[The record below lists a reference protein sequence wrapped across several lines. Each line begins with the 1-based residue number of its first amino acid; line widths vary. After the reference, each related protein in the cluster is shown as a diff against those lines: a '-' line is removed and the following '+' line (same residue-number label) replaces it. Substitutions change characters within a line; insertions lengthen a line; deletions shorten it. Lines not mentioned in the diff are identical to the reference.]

1 MFFVLKS
8 AISRQ
13 AKAIKLSLVLWL
25 DEIVEFHSTFPTLG
39 RVSKLSL
46 LSLIGNV
53 GFHPTFSALGK
64 ASELSLLSLI
74 ENVELRSTFSALG
87 RASELSLLSLIENVQ
102 NALALRLSPAFSSR
116 PNMIFMFW
124 TA

>member
-1 MFFVLKS
+1 MLFGCLVEFHSTLPTLGRVS
-8 AISRQ
+8 
-13 AKAIKLSLVLWL
+13 KLSLLSL
-25 DEIVEFHSTFPTLG
+25 IGNVEFHSTFPTLG

-46 LSLIGNV
+46 LSLIVNV
-53 GFHPTFSALGK
+53 GFHP
-64 ASELSLLSLI
+64 
-74 ENVELRSTFSALG
+74 TFSALG

>member
-1 MFFVLKS
+1 M
-8 AISRQ
+8 
-13 AKAIKLSLVLWL
+13 VLWL

-53 GFHPTFSALGK
+53 GFHPTFS
-64 ASELSLLSLI
+64 E
-74 ENVELRSTFSALG
+74 LG